1 MNRNIII
8 AALII
13 FSIVIVAVLANFM
26 PLMVLFIPLTLIA
39 VSSVFFSRGILIFLT
54 TLCLMLIQSPFGMI
68 QSTAAQLRWVFF
80 ALFSLH
86 VFGDIFLGRTVRKI
100 KGFDL
105 LAVIFVIYAF
115 LSATYS
121 PFPALTLE
129 RSTTVLVLYI
139 SVFWII
145 WKYAYEQGPE
155 KIVYLMLNVIK
166 LIIIISFLMIFVSAH
181 RVFLSGRFQGI
192 LQNPNSLGITC
203 AIFLPLI
210 LRQFLETRKTVSLFI
225 FFLMLIGLF
234 LSASRNSINASVIAL
249 GYFIYMRSMKNK
261 PLIFFASISLVLISV
276 WFTQTLAKEFF
287 HVYYRVESISSIG
300 GRSEIWP
307 MALNLIADKPIF
319 GYGFGVEEKILYLKN
334 AMLLSQFAGAAVHN
348 SYLGMMLQL
357 GIIGLAIFFIPL
369 FILLLKELFSR
380 QDAPIPSLRHALRAS
395 FIAGLLCSIFES
407 WVYSVGNAQAFP
419 FWIMVMLLVFYRYQD
434 KEKVQPES
442 T

>member
-1 MNRNIII
+1 MNRIVII
-8 AALII
+8 AALVI
-13 FSIVIVAVLANFM
+13 FSIIVVAVLANFA
-26 PLMVLFIPLTLIA
+26 PLMLLAIPLVLVA

-54 TLCLMLIQSPFGMI
+54 TLCLALSQNPFRMVQS
-68 QSTAAQLRWVFF
+68 AATQLRWVFF
-80 ALFSLH
+80 ILFTLH

-100 KGFDL
+100 KSFDL

-115 LSATYS
+115 LSVVYS
-121 PFPALTLE
+121 PFPSLTLE

-210 LRQFLETRKTVSLFI
+210 LWQFLETKKTISLFI

-261 PLIFFASISLVLISV
+261 PLIFFSSLSLILMLV

-287 HVYYRVESISSIG
+287 HGYYRVESIFSIG
-300 GRSEIWP
+300 GRIEIWP
-307 MALNLIADKPIF
+307 TALNLIADKPIF

-334 AMLLSQFAGAAVHN
+334 AMLRSQFGGAAVHN

>member
-1 MNRNIII
+1 MNRNVIT

-13 FSIVIVAVLANFM
+13 FSIMTVAVLANFM
-26 PLMVLFIPLTLIA
+26 PLMILFIPLALVA

-54 TLCLMLIQSPFGMI
+54 TFCLTLIQSPFGI
-68 QSTAAQLRWVFF
+68 IKSAAMQLRWVFF
-80 ALFSLH
+80 ILFALH
-86 VFGDIFLGRTVRKI
+86 VFGDIFLGRTVRRI

-105 LAVIFVIYAF
+105 LAIIFVIYAF
-115 LSATYS
+115 FSAVYS
-121 PFPALTLE
+121 PFPYLTLE

-145 WKYAYEQGPE
+145 WKYAYEQGPK
-155 KIVYLMLNVIK
+155 KIIYLMLDVTK
-166 LIIIISFLMIFVSAH
+166 LIIILSFLMIFVSPQ

-203 AIFLPLI
+203 AIFMPLM
-210 LRQFLETRKTVSLFI
+210 LWQFLETKKRIALFF

-249 GYFIYMRSMKNK
+249 GYFIYIRSMKYK
-261 PLIFFASISLVLISV
+261 PLIFFTSISLILMFV
-276 WFTQTLAKEFF
+276 WFMQTIAKEFF
-287 HVYYRVESISSIG
+287 HVYYRVESISSMG
-300 GRSEIWP
+300 GRTELWP

-319 GYGFGVEEKILYLKN
+319 GYGFGVEDKILYLKSI
-334 AMLLSQFAGAAVHN
+334 MLRNQPAGIVHN
-348 SYLGMMLQL
+348 SYLGLMLQL

-369 FILLLKELFSR
+369 FVLLFKELFSR
-380 QDAPIPSLRHALRAS
+380 QDTPIPLLRHALRAS

-419 FWIMVMLLVFYRYQD
+419 FWIMVMLLVFYRYED
-434 KEKVQPES
+434 KEKILPED